1 MNIRMS
7 ELKSVPDTGM
17 EETLTVYNCEHMIVM
32 LHRIKS
38 LLLDMGH
45 CRWLVLLL
53 ITIPAEAHSFDLFG
67 IAGSGNDDTLVLE
80 VAEPY
85 IEMHTGPGRGYPVF
99 NVVEQG
105 QTIEILKHKASW
117 YKIRSVD
124 NKTGWT
130 KATQLAHTL
139 EPTGLP
145 VDLPEIDHG
154 DYLKSSWRVGF
165 TGGQIEG
172 ANTFSITAGYR
183 PLSWLGTELEWG
195 KIFDNSVTSDFYGV
209 NFLME
214 PKTSW
219 LVTPFVTA
227 GAGQFSFDSRQ
238 KVVVEDAGTSDYFS
252 AGVGANYYIG
262 RNFVMRGEY
271 RWYSVSTND
280 DTVGLNSWR
289 IGLNIFF

>member
-1 MNIRMS
+1 M
-7 ELKSVPDTGM
+7 K
-17 EETLTVYNCEHMIVM
+17 VM
-32 LHRIKS
+32 LHRIRS
-38 LLLDMGH
+38 LFIDTNH
-45 CRWLVLLL
+45 FNWLVLLL
-53 ITIPAEAHSFDLFG
+53 TLISANAYSYDLLGF
-67 IAGSGNDDTLVLE
+67 AGTDNHDALVLE

-117 YKIRSVD
+117 YKIRSAD
-124 NKTGWT
+124 SKTGWT
-130 KATQLAHTL
+130 KASELAHTL
-139 EPTGLP
+139 KPTGLP

-165 TGGQIEG
+165 TGGQVEG
-172 ANTFSITAGYR
+172 ANTFSVTAGYR
-183 PLSWLGTELEWG
+183 PLSWLGAELEWG
-195 KIFDNSVTSDFYGV
+195 KIYDNSVTSDFYGA
-209 NFLME
+209 NLLME
-214 PKTSW
+214 PNTSW

-227 GAGQFSFDSRQ
+227 GAGQFSFNNRQ

-252 AGVGANYYIG
+252 AGAGANYYIG